1 LVHFYS
7 LSLHLQTIVVMSFLT
22 RKYPFKQ
29 SKHWLRDSIAYG
41 IFIWAILWLLQP
53 FGFSMYSGNKCLA
66 AALFGLVT
74 SCCYV
79 LYGWV
84 ILRRLYQRI
93 KPWRIWH
100 DGCTVLGLILFI
112 AICNFILFS
121 FIIHYPFT
129 IKIFLMFLY
138 WTMLIGIIIT
148 TLSIGIE
155 YNRSLKDRLETMLSN
170 TAEEQKDIS
179 ITIHD
184 TNVRGRSNSGRLLPQ
199 GRKNDLTI
207 PINSLLYIE
216 AQKNNVSVCFLKDG
230 KPTNLEIHTTL
241 TAVIDELKAYENI
254 FQCHRSFVVN
264 VNNITAAKGN
274 SNGYQ
279 LTLGPC
285 TNSIPV
291 SRSYVPKL
299 KSFVA

>member
-1 LVHFYS
+1 
-7 LSLHLQTIVVMSFLT
+7 MSFLT
-22 RKYPFKQ
+22 RKYPFPQ
-29 SKHWLRDSIAYG
+29 SSHWLIDSLAYG
-41 IFIWAILWLLQP
+41 VFIWAIFWLLQP

-66 AALFGLVT
+66 AALFGLIT
-74 SCCYV
+74 SCCYA

-100 DGCTVLGLILFI
+100 DGCAVLGLILFI
-112 AICNFILFS
+112 AICNFFLFS
-121 FIIHYPFT
+121 LVIHYPIT
-129 IKIFLMFLY
+129 VKIFLLFLY

-148 TLSIGIE
+148 ALSIGIE
-155 YNRSLKDRLETMLSN
+155 YNRSLKDRMEALLSN
-170 TAEEQKDIS
+170 TTEEQKDIS

-184 TNVRGRSNSGRLLPQ
+184 TNVRG
-199 GRKNDLTI
+199 NDLCI
-207 PINSLLYIE
+207 PINNLLYIE
-216 AQKNNVSVCFLKDG
+216 SQKNNISVCYLIDG

-241 TAVIDELKAYENI
+241 TAVTEELKAYENI

-264 VNNITAAKGN
+264 VNNITSAKGN

-291 SRSYVPKL
+291 SRSYVPRL
-299 KSFVA
+299 KSFIA